1 MSIHEVHFD
10 DKGNIT
16 STKCLDSDIQK
27 ADEGT
32 TRGEAGFP
40 TMQDLTPVP
49 MHLKP
54 SKEYQI
60 PKVVR
65 RITAIS
71 KDSVR
76 EEEFVMAFN
85 GDGEFAKVK
94 PPSRVYVGEEINQ
107 ANLRIGNQAFVYSET
122 DVYIAPK
129 RPSRFPV
136 LEKLINIFHA
146 A

>member
-1 MSIHEVHFD
+1 MSIHELHFD
-10 DKGNIT
+10 SRGNIIG
-16 STKCLDSDIQK
+16 SRCLDEDIQR
-27 ADEGT
+27 ASEGT
-32 TRGEAGFP
+32 TRGETDFP
-40 TMQDLTPVP
+40 TLQDLTPVP
-49 MHLKP
+49 MHLRP

-71 KDSVR
+71 PNSVK

-94 PPSRVYVGEEINQ
+94 PPSQIYTGEDINQ
-107 ANLRIGNQAFVYSET
+107 ADLRIGNRAFVYSKT

-129 RPSRFPV
+129 KSPRIPV
-136 LEKLINIFHA
+136 LGKLISIFHA